1 MKELQTIQIKLK
13 APKTNKNQF
22 GGFNYRKASEI
33 LESVKDLLKECKCSI
48 TLTDSIE
55 YIGNRY
61 FLKAIATLTN
71 ESGDVATATAFAE
84 LDGHK
89 GMSAEQA
96 TGAASSYA
104 RKYALCGLLAID
116 DSSVDPDTLKP
127 TDKISEVQ
135 EFMAKNVKSVEFYL
149 TKYNHADR
157 AEFTNSELVEIYNQ
171 LKRNGKI

>member
-13 APKTNKNQF
+13 APKNNKNQF
-22 GGFNYRKASEI
+22 GGFNYRKASDI
-33 LESVKDLLKECKCSI
+33 LESVKDLLKDCKCSI

-55 YIGNRY
+55 LVGSRY

-71 ESGDVATATAFAE
+71 ESGEVASATAFAE

-116 DSSVDPDTLKP
+116 DSSVDPDTLQP
-127 TDKISEVQ
+127 TDKAKEVRVYMNTN
-135 EFMAKNVKSVEFYL
+135 EKSVQYYL
-149 TKYNHADR
+149 SKYNHTDR
-157 AEFTNSELVEIYNQ
+157 AEFAETELLEIYDQ
-171 LKRNGKI
+171 LRRNGKL

>member
-1 MKELQTIQIKLK
+1 MKELQAIQIKLK
-13 APKTNKNQF
+13 APKTNRNQF
-22 GGFNYRKASEI
+22 GGFNYRKASDI

-55 YIGNRY
+55 LVGSRY
-61 FLKAIATLTN
+61 FLKATATLTN
-71 ESGDVATATAFAE
+71 EGGETATATAFAE

-116 DSSVDPDTLKP
+116 DSSVDPDTLQP
-127 TDKISEVQ
+127 TDKVKEVQ
-135 EFMAKNVKSVEFYL
+135 VFMDNNAKSVSFYL
-149 TKYNHADR
+149 DKYNHAER
-157 AEFTNSELVEIYNQ
+157 GEFTDTELVEIYNQ
-171 LKRNGKI
+171 LRRNGKL